1 LAIETNNLLV
11 QIMRTIHFMHA
22 LLATSLML
30 AAVSASAAEPLRVR
44 LLTYNIHHG
53 EGVDGKLDLERI
65 AKVIKSVDPDLVAL
79 QEVDQ
84 KVERTRSVDQPAELA
99 RLTEMHVVF
108 GANLALQGGHYG
120 NAVLSR
126 NPIVRWDNHLLPNIA
141 AGEQRGVL
149 EAEMKLTGSENP
161 LLLFATHLDHRQDE
175 QERLASAKT
184 INALADKQPDRPALL
199 AGDFNDVPESKTL
212 EELATRWETA
222 NTEPI
227 ATVPVDRPAK
237 QIDYLFF
244 RPKARWKAIDIQ
256 VLDEA
261 TASDHRAVFAVLELL
276 PKGE

>member
-1 LAIETNNLLV
+1 MHSKQVLLAACL
-11 QIMRTIHFMHA
+11 A
-22 LLATSLML
+22 LLAI
-30 AAVSASAAEPLRVR
+30 SAEAAEPLRVR

-65 AKVIKSVDPDLVAL
+65 AKVITSVSPDLVAL

-84 KVERTRSVDQPAELA
+84 KVERTGSVDQPAELA

-126 NPIVRWDNHLLPNIA
+126 NPILRWDNHLLPNIA

-149 EAEMKLTGSENP
+149 EAELKLSSTDEP
-161 LLLFATHLDHRQDE
+161 LLLFATHLDHRRADR
-175 QERLASAKT
+175 ERLESANA
-184 INALADKQPDRPALL
+184 INALADKHPDCLALL
-199 AGDFNDVPESKTL
+199 AGDFNDVPDSKTL
-212 EELATRWETA
+212 EALATRWQTA
-222 NTEPI
+222 SPVPI
-227 ATVPVDRPAK
+227 ATIPVDRPAK

-244 RPKARWKAIDIQ
+244 RPQTRWKVIDVQ

-261 TASDHRAVFAVLELL
+261 VASDHRPVLAVLELL